1 LDTNTNSQKAVL
13 SWVDSETVTFLAK
26 TAPNM
31 LTHTE
36 TDPLASLAVK
46 EGSENPTFTSV
57 RGHKCKK
64 EITAWSY
71 DG

>member
-1 LDTNTNSQKAVL
+1 MDTNTNSQKAVL
-13 SWVDSETVTFLAK
+13 SWVDSEMVTFLAK

-36 TDPLASLAVK
+36 TDPSTSLAVK
-46 EGSENPTFTSV
+46 EGSENPTFTSA
-57 RGHKCKK
+57 RGHKCQKD
-64 EITAWSY
+64 ITAWFC